1 MSDATPTVVA
11 VINSTSDVVDML
23 RIVLQDAGFVVVTAF
38 THDIRDGRV
47 ELDQFMAHR
56 PSVVVYDVAPPYQ
69 ANWKLFQHIRRLEAM
84 QDCAFVLTST
94 NVARVRKMIQTGEP
108 FYEIVDTPYD
118 LDQLVDAVRNA
129 VGRRVRGSGYG

>member
-11 VINSTSDVVDML
+11 VINSTPDVVDML

-84 QDCAFVLTST
+84 RDCVFVLTST
-94 NVARVRKMIQTGEP
+94 NVARIREMIQTGDP
-108 FYEIVDTPYD
+108 VYEIVDTPYD
-118 LDQLVDAVRNA
+118 LDRLVEAVRNA
-129 VGRRVRGSGYG
+129 VGRRGRGSGYG